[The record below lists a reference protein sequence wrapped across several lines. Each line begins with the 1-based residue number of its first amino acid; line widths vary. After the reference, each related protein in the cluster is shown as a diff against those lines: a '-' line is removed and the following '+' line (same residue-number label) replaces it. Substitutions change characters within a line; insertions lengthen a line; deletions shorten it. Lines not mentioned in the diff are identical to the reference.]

1 MAVDSILDL
10 LVLMV
15 FLQLRMA
22 GSLRKTRSSKIDN
35 KKLVKE
41 WKEYLS
47 QSRLS
52 DKDVVKRAKEFTRK
66 GMRPNGS

>member
-1 MAVDSILDL
+1 M
-10 LVLMV
+10 
-15 FLQLRMA
+15 
-22 GSLRKTRSSKIDN
+22 GSSLKKKELTKKDN

-66 GMRPNGS
+66 GMRPNES

>member
-1 MAVDSILDL
+1 M
-10 LVLMV
+10 
-15 FLQLRMA
+15 
-22 GSLRKTRSSKIDN
+22 GSSLKKKELTKKDN

-47 QSRLS
+47 QSKLS

-66 GMRPNGS
+66 GMRPNES

>member
-1 MAVDSILDL
+1 
-10 LVLMV
+10 MV
-15 FLQLRMA
+15 FLESRTES
-22 GSLRKTRSSKIDN
+22 SLQKNELTKKDN

-52 DKDVVKRAKEFTRK
+52 NKDVIKRAKEFTRK